1 MDEHRALVAN
11 YIYIRKKT
19 TEDKLNS
26 TVFGKHAKISLPLSI
41 VPPGRGEGR
50 LENSRR
56 ISSVRQTVSRSLN
69 RIEEHLLTLV
79 MALGFLPN
87 RAELGTAYGGKASWV
102 DSKRLSPKDA
112 LLHIWVGVNN
122 QTIEPKTG
130 WMATG
135 LLARDVAITEGG

>member
-11 YIYIRKKT
+11 YIYIRRKRKK
-19 TEDKLNS
+19 TEDKPNS

-56 ISSVRQTVSRSLN
+56 ISSVRQTVFRSLS
-69 RIEEHLLTLV
+69 RIEEHLLILV

-87 RAELGTAYGGKASWV
+87 RAELGTAYEKS
-102 DSKRLSPKDA
+102 
-112 LLHIWVGVNN
+112 
-122 QTIEPKTG
+122 
-130 WMATG
+130 
-135 LLARDVAITEGG
+135 